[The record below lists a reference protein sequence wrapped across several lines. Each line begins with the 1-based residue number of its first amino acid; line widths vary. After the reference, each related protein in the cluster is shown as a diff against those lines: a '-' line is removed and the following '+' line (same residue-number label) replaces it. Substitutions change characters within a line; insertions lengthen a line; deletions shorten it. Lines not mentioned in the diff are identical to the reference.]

1 MILVKGAVHATE
13 HIFFAEGPMASF
25 KPGLGGQAFKWGM
38 HFRQRLMVE
47 SVQGAELGGGRGQ
60 VGEEGNDK
68 DPQMPF

>member
-1 MILVKGAVHATE
+1 
-13 HIFFAEGPMASF
+13 MASF